1 MTSHQK
7 QVKLSLQTKLLFV
20 ITLITALAL
29 IGNSALT
36 YLNALNINR
45 LASAQRIEELSA
57 VFEKLIERS
66 TQQFEET
73 LSQVSVESYSAGS
86 TNQKPPT
93 LLSINPAIESITL
106 HQFGGP
112 RIQQWKTNAMA
123 QTPVESLE
131 NRLTQQVTEQQ
142 QPVSRIYCSTTCYQ
156 VSYVPVVSSKGDLF
170 ILSAA
175 RNLEQIFV
183 DFSSLTGADVALLRA
198 DSKDLTPILATNATT
213 TRSLVNEIEAST
225 SFISQSEPV
234 YVRTSSGMFAASYN
248 PLPTRFTISPL
259 GVVIL
264 ADDNPAQQQIQDSLR
279 GGLIAAVIA
288 LCVTFVLTLLAL
300 RTALKKLVNLSNT
313 IPMLSESNYD
323 RLRDALQRY
332 THNPG
337 YLDEVDQ
344 LNFTVLEVADALEE
358 MEASVVQHRQQL
370 VKKIAEHRE
379 AQDFNDVLVNDS
391 PLVIAAHT
399 LDGDIRLL
407 NNYGREL
414 AGWTR
419 LDVEQRKISDLVL
432 PDLSGHSITE
442 NLKPLI
448 EGKQN
453 RLQTE
458 QLIRSTS
465 GTVSD
470 LTWVHARVKANNEP
484 LILSVGLDITERRRT
499 ESRLRWLSKHDNVTG
514 LLNREAF
521 HEEAELLIQQ
531 YCDSHF
537 VELLMLDIDKFSS
550 INDMYGFHSGD
561 AILQETARFIERLIT
576 CDTIIARTGANEFC
590 ALLIIDKDKFTES
603 GHPVLNRPLHF
614 FSVVDDDT
622 IEISLSG
629 ILASHTQDGETV
641 DELVSN
647 SSAAL
652 RDLKPVNRGKINRIS
667 ESVDNRALRQEKLQV
682 HDSIVKALS
691 EERFVLL
698 YQPIYDLKQERI
710 SHCESLVRMRSED
723 GHLVSPAAFMD
734 IAKENGLMARLD
746 LLVLRM
752 ALEQLKVWER
762 QGLDL
767 KLSVNIT
774 AATFESDLFIKEL
787 KSLLLETGARPSHLI
802 FEIVETEAIN
812 NLETARELCERLAA
826 LNVQIAFDDFGIGF
840 TSFEYLRDLP
850 VDYIKIDQSFIRYL
864 YKRKSDQLLV
874 KSMVDMALALG
885 KKVVAEGV
893 EDDGSADLLRNMG
906 VHYLQGYYISRPRRV
921 SELELDY
928 TMAAPH

>member
-1 MTSHQK
+1 MTSPQK

-20 ITLITALAL
+20 ITLITTLAL
-29 IGNSALT
+29 LGNSALT
-36 YLNALNINR
+36 YISAVRVNEQ
-45 LASAQRIEELSA
+45 ASAKRVGELFGI
-57 VFEKLIERS
+57 FEKLVERS
-66 TQQFEET
+66 TQSFEDILT
-73 LSQVSVESYSAGS
+73 QVPVDAYSGDKPSSQ
-86 TNQKPPT
+86 PPA
-93 LLSINPAIESITL
+93 LLSLNPSIESMAL
-106 HQFGGP
+106 HQFDG
-112 RIQQWKTNAMA
+112 RRVRQWQADSPTRAPGE
-123 QTPVESLE
+123 TLDE
-131 NRLTQQVTEQQ
+131 RLITIVSEQQ
-142 QPVSRIYCSTTCYQ
+142 QPLSRIFCTTSCYQ
-156 VSYVPVVSSKGDLF
+156 ISFVPVISSDGTLF
-170 ILSAA
+170 ILSAV
-175 RNLEQIFV
+175 RNLQQIFV
-183 DFSSLTGADVALLRA
+183 DFAVLTGADVAFLKS
-198 DSKDLTPILATNATT
+198 DSSRLEPTISSNA
-213 TRSLVNEIEAST
+213 AST
-225 SFISQSEPV
+225 SPLIREIQSLTGFLSQDKTV
-234 YVRTSSGMFAASYN
+234 YTRTSAGLYAAARQ
-248 PLPTRFTISPL
+248 PLPSRYTVTPINT
-259 GVVIL
+259 VIL
-264 ADDNPAQQQIQDSLR
+264 SDDSDAQAQIQDSLK
-279 GGLIAAVIA
+279 GGLIASAIA
-288 LCVTFVLTLLAL
+288 LLITILLTYLAL
-300 RTALKKLVNLSNT
+300 RTALKKLVNLSKA

-323 RLRDALQRY
+323 RLRDSLQRY
-332 THNPG
+332 TRKPG

-358 MEASVVQHRQQL
+358 MEAAVAEHRQQL
-370 VKKIAEHRE
+370 VHKIAEHRE

-399 LDGDIRLL
+399 LQGDIKLL
-407 NNYGREL
+407 NNYGREM

-419 LDVEQRKISDLVL
+419 LDVDHRKITDLIL

-442 NLKPLI
+442 NLTPLI
-448 EGKQN
+448 SGKQT

-458 QLIRSTS
+458 QLIRSSS

-470 LTWVHARVKANNEP
+470 LMWVHARVQANNEP
-484 LILSVGLDITERRRT
+484 LILSVGLDITERRKT
-499 ESRLRWLSKHDNVTG
+499 ESRLRWLSKHDNVTD

-521 HEEAELLIQQ
+521 HEEASLLIQQ
-531 YCDSHF
+531 YSDSHL
-537 VELLMLDIDKFSS
+537 VDLMLLDIDKFAS

-561 AILQETARFIERLIT
+561 SILREAARFVERLIT

-590 ALLIIDKDKFTES
+590 ALLIIDKEDYEQN
-603 GHPVLNRPLHF
+603 GHPLHNRPLHF
-614 FSVVDDDT
+614 YSVLDDDT
-622 IEISLSG
+622 VEITLTG
-629 ILASHTQDGETV
+629 VLATYAQDGYNI

-647 SSAAL
+647 SAAAL
-652 RDLKPVNRGKINRIS
+652 RGLKPIERGKINRIS
-667 ESVDNRALRQEKLQV
+667 ESIDSRALRQEKLQV

-691 EERFVLL
+691 DERFVLL
-698 YQPIYDLKQERI
+698 YQPIYNLSKERI
-710 SHCESLVRMRSED
+710 SHCECLVRMRSED

-752 ALEQLKVWER
+752 ALEQLGVWHR
-762 QGLDL
+762 QDVDL

-787 KSLLLETGARPSHLI
+787 KSLLLETGARPSQLI

-812 NLETARELCERLAA
+812 NLETARELCERLAS

-885 KKVVAEGV
+885 KKVIAEGV

-921 SELELDY
+921 SELDLNY
-928 TMAAPH
+928 TMTVQ